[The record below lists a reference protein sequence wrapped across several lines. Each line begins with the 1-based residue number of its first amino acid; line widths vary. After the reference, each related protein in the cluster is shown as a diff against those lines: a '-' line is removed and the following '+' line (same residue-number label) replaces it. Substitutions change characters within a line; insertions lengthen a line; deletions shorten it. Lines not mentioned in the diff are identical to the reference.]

1 METYRLKRIVI
12 VLLAL
17 VNLFLLGLL
26 LNFRW
31 QGSRS
36 RQALSQALAELYADN
51 QIQLPQGL
59 DASAAS
65 LTPMGVTRSEQEE
78 AAFAQALVGEDA
90 RAQDRGG
97 GIYVYTGSYGSVR
110 FRSSGSFD
118 YAPPDRAVDDPEAFC
133 RDLCE
138 RFGYRE
144 LSSTLDQGTGTF
156 TALRQISGHDVYNC
170 SLSAVFEDGNLIS
183 LSGTWISSAGAA
195 QPDPAASTAA
205 DALVDFLD
213 YRNANGILCSAVR
226 AVEPVYELLSGAD
239 GASLAPRWQITTD
252 TYRYYV
258 DCSTGAILRA

>member
-90 RAQDRGG
+90 RAKAAAS
-97 GIYVYTGSYGSVR
+97 GIPQAAGRMVKSWSFCIGKPSFFLAYLPGRRLLQG
-110 FRSSGSFD
+110 FLRSSIMKM
-118 YAPPDRAVDDPEAFC
+118 DPENSVSAF
-133 RDLCE
+133 
-138 RFGYRE
+138 G
-144 LSSTLDQGTGTF
+144 STT
-156 TALRQISGHDVYNC
+156 V
-170 SLSAVFEDGNLIS
+170 
-183 LSGTWISSAGAA
+183 
-195 QPDPAASTAA
+195 
-205 DALVDFLD
+205 
-213 YRNANGILCSAVR
+213 
-226 AVEPVYELLSGAD
+226 
-239 GASLAPRWQITTD
+239 
-252 TYRYYV
+252 
-258 DCSTGAILRA
+258 